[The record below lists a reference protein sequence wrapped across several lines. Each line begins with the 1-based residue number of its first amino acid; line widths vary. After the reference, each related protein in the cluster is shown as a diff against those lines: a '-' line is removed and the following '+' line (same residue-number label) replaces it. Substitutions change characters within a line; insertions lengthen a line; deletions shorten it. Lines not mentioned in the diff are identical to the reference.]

1 MNDQKE
7 PEQLKQAK
15 KEKAAELTELTNA
28 LHEKLNINFDISFQ
42 IIDRLKDVQ
51 GLCNADGIALVS
63 DFAGE
68 HVRGLTP
75 EKSKLARIVFWL
87 EGNLKGDIYYS
98 ERFSEELPQDLDI
111 NRKIGGIMA
120 CKINEGHP
128 FYILWFRYSKPETTT
143 WGHKPEKSFSQTTNE
158 KTGEVILSPQNS
170 FELWKTQTY
179 NVSKKWEQYEID
191 TIETLKRNIHIK
203 ELHRKAK
210 KALQL
215 EEDIRRITYIAS
227 HDLQEPLK
235 TVTNF
240 LLLIREE
247 LEDDIPEDLKYF
259 SGRTEKA
266 AERMKFML
274 NDMLSFS
281 RTGNDDN
288 YALVDLNEVITEV
301 IEDLHDAFD
310 RTQAK
315 IEVDKLPT
323 IRAVFIEMKQL
334 FMNLISNAIKYQK
347 PGIIPEIRVSARL
360 ENHEWIICVKDNGI
374 GIETGYTDK
383 IFGLFQRLHSKH
395 EYDGT
400 GIGLAICKK
409 IVGRFEGDIWVE
421 SEPGVGSEFFVKIH
435 QTFFKK

>member
-1 MNDQKE
+1 
-7 PEQLKQAK
+7 
-15 KEKAAELTELTNA
+15 
-28 LHEKLNINFDISFQ
+28 
-42 IIDRLKDVQ
+42 
-51 GLCNADGIALVS
+51 
-63 DFAGE
+63 
-68 HVRGLTP
+68 
-75 EKSKLARIVFWL
+75 
-87 EGNLKGDIYYS
+87 
-98 ERFSEELPQDLDI
+98 
-111 NRKIGGIMA
+111 
-120 CKINEGHP
+120 
-128 FYILWFRYSKPETTT
+128 
-143 WGHKPEKSFSQTTNE
+143 
-158 KTGEVILSPQNS
+158 
-170 FELWKTQTY
+170 
-179 NVSKKWEQYEID
+179 
-191 TIETLKRNIHIK
+191 
-203 ELHRKAK
+203 
-210 KALQL
+210 
-215 EEDIRRITYIAS
+215 
-227 HDLQEPLK
+227 
-235 TVTNF
+235 
-240 LLLIREE
+240 
-247 LEDDIPEDLKYF
+247 
-259 SGRTEKA
+259 
-266 AERMKFML
+266 MKFML